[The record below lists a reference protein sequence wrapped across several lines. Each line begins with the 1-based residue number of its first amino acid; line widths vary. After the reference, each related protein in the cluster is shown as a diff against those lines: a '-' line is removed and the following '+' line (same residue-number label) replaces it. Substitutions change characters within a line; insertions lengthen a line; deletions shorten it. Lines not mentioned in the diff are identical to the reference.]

1 MSKNT
6 LVSKLMFGALLAIA
20 SQAVFVGY
28 VHKSVTPAQPR
39 SAAKDFNARSRMCK
53 AHLLYTMTDTSG
65 DRHLAVCEFGNCQ
78 TGRSFKIKLNKHAL
92 FEISNAVRYSRKT
105 IPRTLISTVLSL
117 GSRPSG
123 YMLGPGTQARIV
135 LTKSHDTIVGDLF
148 RDQNVRFSSGA
159 SVKASGEI
167 WRECDALSQIVST
180 IHATNQELKNQ
191 GPKNLSGAK
200 YLEKLESELTQAK
213 VLADSWSGKTQL

>member
-1 MSKNT
+1 MSKNS
-6 LVSKLMFGALLAIA
+6 LSKKLFFGALLAVA
-20 SQAVFVGY
+20 SQAIFVGY
-28 VHKSVTPAQPR
+28 VHKGVNPAKPR
-39 SAAKDFNARSRMCK
+39 SAAKDFNARNQMCK
-53 AHLLYTMTDTSG
+53 SHLFYTMTDKVG
-65 DRHLAVCEFGNCQ
+65 DRHLAVCERGNCE
-78 TGRSFKIKLNKHAL
+78 TGRSFKIKLDKRAL
-92 FEISNAVRYSRKT
+92 FEISNVVRYSRKT

-148 RDQNVRFSSGA
+148 KDQNVRFSNGS

-180 IHATNQELKNQ
+180 IHATNQEIKKV

-200 YLEKLESELTQAK
+200 YLERLESQLTQAK
-213 VLADSWSGKTQL
+213 ILADSWTGKTQL